1 MIITDVRITTIT
13 DKNMKKLIL
22 IQNDFSGAGKSTVV
36 RLLRR
41 YLGQHNVEHQF
52 VMLDEEESS
61 IENDAVY
68 INPSPTVVGRIINTI
83 DACPVTIM
91 EVATGLGHMFMKLYE
106 RHEMFDMLSEIG
118 VETTVIVPVTND
130 TQSFDAVT
138 EAAEIYSDNV
148 QYLVAH
154 SCTSAYDED
163 DGSWDSSYAAR
174 VMDMFEAVELRFP
187 SATVEMES
195 AFRNQHTDL
204 SCSLLEDDMTLYGK
218 DYPKWL
224 RRAIGQVETARQ
236 YLFGD
241 AFRSLLDTSAEPE
254 RKKRGRKAAM
264 GV

>member
-1 MIITDVRITTIT
+1 
-13 DKNMKKLIL
+13 MKKLIL

-41 YLGQHNVEHQF
+41 YLGQHHVEHQF

-61 IENDAVY
+61 IEPDALY
-68 INPSPTVVGRIINTI
+68 INPGPASVGRIINTI
-83 DACPVTIM
+83 DSCPVTIM
-91 EVATGLGHMFMKLYE
+91 EVATGLGEMVMKLYE
-106 RHEMFDMLSEIG
+106 RHEMFNLLSELG

-130 TQSFDAVT
+130 TESFDAVT
-138 EAAEIYSDNV
+138 VAAEIYSDNV
-148 QYLVAH
+148 QYLIAH

-187 SATVEMES
+187 AATVEMES
-195 AFRNQHTDL
+195 AFRAQHTDL
-204 SCSLLEDDMTLYGK
+204 SCSLLEDDVAGFGK

-241 AFRSLLDTSAEPE
+241 AFRSLLDTTAEPE
-254 RKKRGRKAAM
+254 RKKRGRKAA
-264 GV
+264 VEA